1 MKAVVDYG
9 FDGVKVDACGQYL
22 DMALYAQLLNASGRQ
37 VLLENCHWGMC
48 SDVNDD
54 GISGDGVDMHD
65 WTEGNSGCPE
75 RQEDG
80 SISCPFHFFRTS
92 GDIDSSMFS
101 WLRNLESAVRF
112 LDRQAPLAGRG
123 CWAYPDMIEVG
134 NMPGEATFEW
144 QQAHF
149 GAWCIMSAPL
159 VLGFDLRNEDII
171 SDVWAFVA
179 NEEAIEVSQS
189 WSGHPGWRVKA
200 WTPKGSR
207 PVGYQPR
214 DLDSENVF
222 TSKEPIN
229 VMQAW
234 AKPMPGK
241 RIAIL
246 IINADADAEH
256 SYSLALADLG
266 AQGAYAVRDVWD
278 REHRGIVHATLDGTV
293 TRLASEFIMLTPVDD
308 PPPAPSPSPA
318 PPLDLP
324 PDSPPKSLPVPPSVS
339 PPSPRHRHRFHRR
352 RQRRRHQYFHLSH
365 LHYQHH
371 CRLSHLPSNHQV
383 QSMRFWSRHQAPL

>member
-1 MKAVVDYG
+1 
-9 FDGVKVDACGQYL
+9 
-22 DMALYAQLLNASGRQ
+22 
-37 VLLENCHWGMC
+37 
-48 SDVNDD
+48 
-54 GISGDGVDMHD
+54 
-65 WTEGNSGCPE
+65 
-75 RQEDG
+75 
-80 SISCPFHFFRTS
+80 
-92 GDIDSSMFS
+92 
-101 WLRNLESAVRF
+101 
-112 LDRQAPLAGRG
+112 
-123 CWAYPDMIEVG
+123 
-134 NMPGEATFEW
+134 MPGEATFEW

-256 SYSLALADLG
+256 SYSLALAALG

-293 TRLASEFIMLTPVDD
+293 TRLASEFMMLTPVDD

-339 PPSPRHRHRFHRR
+339 PPPPRHRHRFHRR